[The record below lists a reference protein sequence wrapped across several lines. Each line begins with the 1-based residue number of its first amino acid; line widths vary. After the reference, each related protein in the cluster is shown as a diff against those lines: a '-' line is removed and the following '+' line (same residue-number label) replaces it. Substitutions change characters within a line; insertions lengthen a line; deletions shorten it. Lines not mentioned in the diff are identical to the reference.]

1 MKSCCQLPLARG
13 LEATNCNPV
22 FDQLNQGARVQSV
35 NTGKL
40 VPNPAKGGVTAI
52 GKRPVGAAAFVSAQA
67 EMPRLVSG
75 RLE

>member
-1 MKSCCQLPLARG
+1 M
-13 LEATNCNPV
+13 

-52 GKRPVGAAAFVSAQA
+52 GKRPVGAAVFVSAQA
-67 EMPRLVSG
+67 ERQRPVSE

>member
-1 MKSCCQLPLARG
+1 LPLARG
-13 LEATNCNPV
+13 PEATNCNPV

-40 VPNPAKGGVTAI
+40 VPNPDKGGVIAF
-52 GKRPVGAAAFVSAQA
+52 GPRPVGAPVFVSARA
-67 EMPRLVSG
+67 EMQPLVSE

>member
-1 MKSCCQLPLARG
+1 MRTCCQLPLARG
-13 LEATNCNPV
+13 TEATNCNLV

-40 VPNPAKGGVTAI
+40 VPKPAIGGVTAF
-52 GKRPVGAAAFVSAQA
+52 GQRPVGAPVFVSAQA
-67 EMPRLVSG
+67 QMLRLVSG

>member
-1 MKSCCQLPLARG
+1 LPLARG
-13 LEATNCNPV
+13 IEATNCNPV

-40 VPNPAKGGVTAI
+40 VPNPAKGGVTAD
-52 GKRPVGAAAFVSAQA
+52 GLPA
-67 EMPRLVSG
+67 EMQRLVSE

>member
-1 MKSCCQLPLARG
+1 M
-13 LEATNCNPV
+13 

-52 GKRPVGAAAFVSAQA
+52 DKRPVGAAVFVSAQA
-67 EMPRLVSG
+67 EMQRPVSE